1 MELVRPL
8 LAATATDADLQRIR
22 YPKLMSPKIDG
33 VRAVCRGGR
42 LLSRSMKLIPNLYC
56 QMLYGKREY
65 EGLDGELVVGS
76 PTDPHLCDKT
86 RSGVMSQLGRPL
98 VTWHVFDKWD
108 VPAPFEDRFT
118 SALSVVENAPNI
130 VIVPHDEVE
139 SYEHLLEVESSY
151 LKLGYEGGI
160 LRDPR
165 GKYKQNRSTLREEI
179 LIKVKR
185 FTDAEAIIEDFV
197 PLLRNLNARVL
208 DERGLSKRS
217 DHRENKV
224 EDDTLGA
231 LVCRDLETGVRFNIG
246 SGFTQSDRDRIW
258 NNRSRLKSKMV
269 RYKKFLYGEKDKPR
283 QGIFICFRDPR
294 DL

>member
-8 LAATATDADLQRIR
+8 LAATATDADLQRIK

-33 VRAVCRGGR
+33 VRALGRGGR

-98 VTWHVFDKWD
+98 ITWHVFDKWD
-108 VPAPFEDRFT
+108 APGAFEDRFS

-139 SYEHLLEVESSY
+139 SYEHLLEVEQSY

-165 GKYKQNRSTLREEI
+165 GRYKQNRSTLREEI